1 MKKILFVTRDFPVTE
16 DCGVSIRELYIAKC
30 LSPHFELDIAY
41 QIPCREEEITHCLF
55 KTKFFIPQSQ
65 FTRIHQSIRSLFT
78 GESFHNRFKNSDL
91 VEFINASDYEWI
103 YFSWIHTSINI
114 HNLSNQNTIVD
125 LVDATSRFYM
135 NSNPSSKLR
144 SIYYRVE
151 QDRLRQIEN
160 DCIEAATISL
170 VTTSKEKQYLV
181 DNNPSLIDK
190 ILTIGNEPLTPI
202 SNINHCYTPKRIGF
216 IGSLDWYTNAEAV
229 EKLITEIYPKIK
241 LVFQDAELY
250 IIGKGNG
257 NLVEK
262 FRDIRGVLFTGF
274 IENLDEIL
282 PTIEL
287 MIFPHLTVT
296 GIQNKLISAFTYGI
310 PVVFSEEMIFAKEI
324 NEIEDECVV
333 STGEASSFAAKAI
346 EILGNT
352 DRRNYLSQWVLKFVK
367 VYFADRTESK
377 QLIDLLLK
385 DNTSNQNFEFNPKSC
400 LVKHMLLHSPR
411 DLIRKIQ
418 DPKFPQSFQND

>member
-1 MKKILFVTRDFPVTE
+1 MKKILFVTRNFPVTE

-41 QIPCREEEITHCLF
+41 QIPCRQEEITHCLF
-55 KTKFFIPQSQ
+55 KTKFFIPQPQ
-65 FTRIHQSIRSLFT
+65 FSRIYQSIRSLVT
-78 GESFHNRFKNSDL
+78 GKSFHNRFKNSDI
-91 VEFINASDYEWI
+91 VKFINASDYDWI

-114 HNLSNQNTIVD
+114 NHLSNQNTIVD
-125 LVDATSRFYM
+125 LVDATSRFYR
-135 NSNPSSKLR
+135 NSDPSSKLR

-151 QDRLRQIEN
+151 QDRLHQVEN
-160 DCIEAATISL
+160 DCIKAATITL

-181 DNNPSLIDK
+181 DSTPNLTDK

-202 SNINHCYTPKRIGF
+202 SSINNRYIPKRIGF

-241 LVFQDAELY
+241 IVFQDAELY
-250 IIGKGNG
+250 IIGKGNAK
-257 NLVEK
+257 LVEK
-262 FRDIRGVLFTGF
+262 FKDIRGVFFTGF
-274 IENLDEIL
+274 VEKLDDII
-282 PTIEL
+282 PTIDL

-296 GIQNKLISAFTYGI
+296 GIQNKLILAFSYGI
-310 PVVFSEEMIFAKEI
+310 PVVCSEEMIFAEEI
-324 NEIEDECVV
+324 NAIEDECVV

-346 EILGNT
+346 DILGNS

-367 VYFADRTESK
+367 DYFADRTEPK

-385 DNTSNQNFEFNPKSC
+385 ANTNNKSLNPKS
-400 LVKHMLLHSPR
+400 
-411 DLIRKIQ
+411 KI
-418 DPKFPQSFQND
+418 PSVISK